1 MPKRNPIDND
11 QEATAR
17 RCRTAC
23 ERYNRR
29 FGTSYGFPP
38 FGVSDEFFVEVLEE
52 ALAADRPVPDDFD
65 WYQHLPPDAVA

>member
-1 MPKRNPIDND
+1 MPKGRPIDND
-11 QEATAR
+11 HGATEGNCLAI
-17 RCRTAC
+17 CQ
-23 ERYNRR
+23 RYNQR

-38 FGVSDEFFVEVLEE
+38 FGVSDEFFVEVLEA